1 MTTDKLVPA
10 HVAAW
15 NQRFDQAT
23 YLFGKEP
30 NAYLTNH
37 ATLFS
42 PGQRAL
48 LVADGEGRNSVWCAQ
63 QGLDVDAFDVSPIA
77 VEKARA
83 LAQECGVHVH
93 YAVANIAELAWPENE
108 YDIVVAIFI
117 QFAPPKLRER
127 IFANC
132 IRVLKPGGLLL
143 LQGYSPK
150 QLEYKTGGPPILEH
164 LYTEAMLKE
173 AFASMEIVECRFY
186 DAEIRE
192 GTGHAGLS
200 ALAGLVAR
208 KPIV

>member
-1 MTTDKLVPA
+1 MSTNPK
-10 HVAAW
+10 VAAALDAW
-15 NQRFDQAT
+15 NQRFDQPA

-30 NAYLTNH
+30 NAYLTSH
-37 ATLFS
+37 AALFS

-63 QGLDVDAFDVSPIA
+63 QGLNVDAFDVSPIA

-83 LAQECGVHVH
+83 LARECGVHVNF
-93 YAVANIAELAWPENE
+93 AVANIAELSWPENE
-108 YDIVVAIFI
+108 YDVVAAILI

-127 IFANC
+127 IFAGC
-132 IRVLKPGGLLL
+132 IRALKPGGLLI
-143 LQGYSPK
+143 LQGYSSK

-173 AFASMEIVECRFY
+173 AFASMDIIECRFY